1 MGWKLRQGN
10 ERTMAEINITP
21 LADVMLVLLVIF
33 MVTTPLIMTDSFK
46 VRLPRA
52 ASADAEPGKGAVVA
66 ISEAGEISLNGRA
79 VALDGLNEALK
90 AAFGQGSERTVIVR
104 ADKGV
109 RHGVVVNVLDNARQA
124 GAERLSIATEQDRR
138 SPLP

>member
-10 ERTMAEINITP
+10 ERTISEINITP

-46 VRLPRA
+46 VKLPRA
-52 ASADAEPGKGAVVA
+52 ISSEAEPGKGAVVA
-66 ISEAGEISLNGRA
+66 VSEIGEITLNGRA
-79 VALDGLNEALK
+79 VGMDGLQDALK
-90 AAFGQGSERTVIVR
+90 AAFGHDSERTVIVR
-104 ADKGV
+104 ADRGV

-138 SPLP
+138 

>member
-1 MGWKLRQGN
+1 
-10 ERTMAEINITP
+10 MAEINITP

-52 ASADAEPGKGAVVA
+52 VSADAEPGKGMVVA
-66 ISEAGEISLNGRA
+66 ISEAGEITLNGRA
-79 VALDGLNEALK
+79 VALDGLQDALK
-90 AAFGQGSERTVIVR
+90 TAFGQSSERTVIVR
-104 ADKGV
+104 ADRGV
-109 RHGVVVNVLDNARQA
+109 RHGIVVNVLDNARQA
-124 GAERLSIATEQDRR
+124 GAERLSIAAEQERR